1 MAKRTRRSAKS
12 VAVIDEKPPEI
23 QKPVEERVEQ
33 PPEPEPPPPPPP
45 PPPPVIVDVCGSCGV
60 ERRICYYASD
70 LNWELPGHPDHFS
83 RAICRECV
91 TSEFARNDCAVEV
104 YEAMRKKLTA
114 KGMAHYEVEEA
125 VHAAWRTFNV
135 DYDNDALVKLSK
147 QLKVKADW
155 LKR

>member
-23 QKPVEERVEQ
+23 QKPAEERVEQ
-33 PPEPEPPPPPPP
+33 PPEPPPP
-45 PPPPVIVDVCGSCGV
+45 PPPPVPVVIIDTCGSCGI
-60 ERRICYYASD
+60 ERRICYYDSD
-70 LNWELPGHPDHFS
+70 INWELPGHPDHFS
-83 RAICRECV
+83 RPICRECV
-91 TSEFARNDCAVEV
+91 GSEFARNACMRAV
-104 YEAMRKKLTA
+104 YDAMRKKLTA
-114 KGMAHYEVEEA
+114 KGMAHHDVEEA
-125 VHAAWRTFNV
+125 VHAAWRTFSV